1 MTTTQAKDAL
11 ALHLNELRRLIETHD
26 DIQLLLE
33 HSASESDRQ
42 IEADER
48 SRKTAWCVAACASVL
63 TGFAFAIA
71 AGAIHTSMRPAPPP
85 EVLVVDKATG
95 ATSPLASLAT
105 YQLTPEEATIRR
117 SIATFLRARENYTFD
132 TAEDNYYD
140 AAAFMNSQL
149 RAQWASYWDT
159 ANPVSPM
166 NVYKKDGKVRIQ
178 IGAITILRNGLGA
191 ATGVRVSFSSR
202 TIRADQP
209 VGEPTNWIATI
220 PFHWVNVATDER
232 SRRVNDLGMEITDY
246 IRDPD
251 LGATTPAGRQ
261 PDAPLPAPVRQGRP
275 MALTAPVATARE
287 VSP

>member
-11 ALHLNELRRLIETHD
+11 ALHLNELRRFIETHE

-33 HSASESDRQ
+33 HSAAESDRQ
-42 IEADER
+42 TEAEQR
-48 SRKTAWCVAACASVL
+48 SRQAAWRVAACASAL
-63 TGFAFAIA
+63 TVVAFGVA

-85 EVLVVDKATG
+85 EVLVVDKSTG
-95 ATSPLASLAT
+95 ATSPLVSLAA
-105 YQLTPEEATIRR
+105 YQLTPEDATIRR

-140 AAAFMNSQL
+140 AAAFMNPQL

-159 ANPVSPM
+159 ANPASPM

-191 ATGVRVSFSSR
+191 ATGVRASFSSR
-202 TIRADQP
+202 TVRADQP

-220 PFHWVNVATDER
+220 PFRWVNVPTDER

-251 LGATTPAGRQ
+251 LGAAPPASR
-261 PDAPLPAPVRQGRP
+261 PSDAPLPAPGRQGRP

>member
-1 MTTTQAKDAL
+1 MKSTQGKDAL
-11 ALHLNELRRLIETHD
+11 ALHLNELRRFIETHD

-33 HSASESDRQ
+33 YSAAESDRQ
-42 IEADER
+42 TEAEQR
-48 SRKTAWCVAACASVL
+48 SRKTAWRVAACASAL
-63 TGFAFAIA
+63 TVIAFAIA

-85 EVLVVDKATG
+85 EVLVVDKSTG
-95 ATSPLASLAT
+95 ATGPLVSLAA
-105 YQLTPEEATIRR
+105 YQLTPEDATIRR
-117 SIATFLRARENYTFD
+117 SIATFLRAREGYTFD

-140 AAAFMNSQL
+140 AAAFMNPQL

-159 ANPVSPM
+159 ANSASPM

-202 TIRADQP
+202 TIRGDQP
-209 VGEPTNWIATI
+209 VGEPANWIATI
-220 PFHWVNVATDER
+220 PFRWVNVATDER

-251 LGATTPAGRQ
+251 LGAAPPASRQ
-261 PDAPLPAPVRQGRP
+261 PDAPLPAPARQGRP

-287 VSP
+287 VTP

>member
-1 MTTTQAKDAL
+1 MTTTQDKDAL
-11 ALHLNELRRLIETHD
+11 ALHLNELRRFIETHD
-26 DIQLLLE
+26 DIQLMLE
-33 HSASESDRQ
+33 HSAAESDRQ
-42 IEADER
+42 VEAEQR
-48 SRKTAWCVAACASVL
+48 SRRTAWRVAACASVL
-63 TGFAFAIA
+63 AVAAFAIA

-85 EVLVVDKATG
+85 EVLVVDKSTG
-95 ATSPLASLAT
+95 ATSPLVSLAT
-105 YQLTPEEATIRR
+105 YQLTPEDATIRR

-140 AAAFMNSQL
+140 AASFMNPQL

-159 ANPVSPM
+159 ANPASPM

-191 ATGVRVSFSSR
+191 ATGVRASFSSR
-202 TIRADQP
+202 TTRGDQP
-209 VGEPTNWIATI
+209 IGEATSWIATI
-220 PFHWVNVATDER
+220 PFRWVNVATDER

-251 LGATTPAGRQ
+251 LGATPPASRQ
-261 PDAPLPAPVRQGRP
+261 PEGSLPVPVRQGRP
-275 MALTAPVATARE
+275 MALTAPVATVRE

>member
-1 MTTTQAKDAL
+1 MKTTQAPDAL
-11 ALHLNELRRLIETHD
+11 AVHLNELRRFIETHE
-26 DIQLLLE
+26 DIQLMLE
-33 HSASESDRQ
+33 HSAAESDRQ
-42 IEADER
+42 TGREER
-48 SRKTAWCVAACASVL
+48 SRRAAWRVATGASALAVI
-63 TGFAFAIA
+63 AFAIA

-85 EVLVVDKATG
+85 EILVVDRSTG
-95 ATSPLASLAT
+95 ATSPLVSLAT

-140 AAAFMNSQL
+140 AAAFMSPQL
-149 RAQWASYWDT
+149 RAQWASYWDS
-159 ANPVSPM
+159 ASLASPM

-191 ATGVRVSFSSR
+191 ATGVRASFTSR
-202 TIRADQP
+202 LSRADQP
-209 VGEPTNWIATI
+209 SGEPANWIATI
-220 PFHWVNVATDER
+220 PFRWVNVASDER

-246 IRDPD
+246 IKDPD
-251 LGATTPAGRQ
+251 LGAAAPAIRQ
-261 PDAPLPAPVRQGRP
+261 PDAPFPTPAHQGRP

>member
-1 MTTTQAKDAL
+1 MKTTQAKDAL
-11 ALHLNELRRLIETHD
+11 AVHLDELRRFIETHD

-33 HSASESDRQ
+33 HSAAESDRQ
-42 IEADER
+42 TDAEQRAR
-48 SRKTAWCVAACASVL
+48 RTAWRVAAGACLL
-63 TGFAFAIA
+63 TVAAFGIT

-85 EVLVVDKATG
+85 EVLVVDKSTG
-95 ATSPLASLAT
+95 TTRPLLSLSA

-117 SIATFLRARENYTFD
+117 SVATFLRARENYTFD

-140 AAAFMNSQL
+140 AAAFMSPQL

-159 ANPVSPM
+159 ANPASPM

-178 IGAITILRNGLGA
+178 LGAITILRNGLGA
-191 ATGVRVSFSSR
+191 ATGVRASFSVR
-202 TIRADQP
+202 TTRADQP

-246 IRDPD
+246 IKDPD
-251 LGATTPAGRQ
+251 LGAAPAVRQ
-261 PDAPLPAPVRQGRP
+261 PDALPPAPGRQGRP

-287 VSP
+287 VTP

>member
-11 ALHLNELRRLIETHD
+11 ALHLNELRRFIETHD

-33 HSASESDRQ
+33 HAAAESDRQ
-42 IEADER
+42 TEAEQR
-48 SRKTAWCVAACASVL
+48 SRRTAWRVAAGASTL
-63 TGFAFAIA
+63 TVIAFAIA

-85 EVLVVDKATG
+85 EVLVVDKSTG
-95 ATSPLASLAT
+95 ATSPLVALAA

-140 AAAFMNSQL
+140 AAAFMNPQL
-149 RAQWASYWDT
+149 RAQWATYWDT
-159 ANPVSPM
+159 ANPASPM

-178 IGAITILRNGLGA
+178 IGAITILRNGLGT
-191 ATGVRVSFSSR
+191 ATGVRASFSSR
-202 TIRADQP
+202 MTRGDLP

-220 PFHWVNVATDER
+220 PFRWVNVASDER

-251 LGATTPAGRQ
+251 LGATPPASRQ
-261 PDAPLPAPVRQGRP
+261 PEPSLPAPTRQGRS
-275 MALTAPVATARE
+275 MALTAPVATAKE
-287 VSP
+287 TAP

>member
-11 ALHLNELRRLIETHD
+11 ALHLNELRRFIETHE

-33 HSASESDRQ
+33 YSATESDRQ
-42 IEADER
+42 TEAEQR
-48 SRKTAWCVAACASVL
+48 SRRTAWRVAACASFL
-63 TGFAFAIA
+63 TVIAFAMA
-71 AGAIHTSMRPAPPP
+71 ASAIHTSMRPAPPP
-85 EVLVVDKATG
+85 EVLVVDKSTG
-95 ATSPLASLAT
+95 ATSPLVSLAA
-105 YQLTPEEATIRR
+105 YQLAPEDATIRR

-140 AAAFMNSQL
+140 AAAFMNPQL

-159 ANPVSPM
+159 ANPASPM

-202 TIRADQP
+202 TVRADQP
-209 VGEPTNWIATI
+209 VGEPANWIATI

-251 LGATTPAGRQ
+251 LGAAPPGSRQ
-261 PDAPLPAPVRQGRP
+261 LDAPLPTPARQGRP
-275 MALTAPVATARE
+275 MALSAPVATAKE

>member
-11 ALHLNELRRLIETHD
+11 ALHLNELRRFIETHE

-33 HSASESDRQ
+33 HSAAESDRQ
-42 IEADER
+42 TEAEQR
-48 SRKTAWCVAACASVL
+48 WRKTAWRVAGCACAL
-63 TGFAFAIA
+63 TVVAFGVA

-85 EVLVVDKATG
+85 EVLVVDKSTG
-95 ATSPLASLAT
+95 ATSPLASLTA
-105 YQLTPEEATIRR
+105 YQLKPEDATIRR
-117 SIATFLRARENYTFD
+117 SIVTFLRARENYTFD

-140 AAAFMNSQL
+140 AAAFMNPQL

-159 ANPVSPM
+159 ANPASPM

-202 TIRADQP
+202 TVRADQP

-232 SRRVNDLGMEITDY
+232 SRRINDLGMEITDY

-251 LGATTPAGRQ
+251 LGAAPPADHQ
-261 PDAPLPAPVRQGRP
+261 PEAPFPAPARHGRP

>member
-1 MTTTQAKDAL
+1 MKTTQAKDAL
-11 ALHLNELRRLIETHD
+11 GVHLNDLRRFIETHD

-33 HSASESDRQ
+33 HSAAESDRQ
-42 IEADER
+42 ADAEQR
-48 SRKTAWCVAACASVL
+48 SRRTAWRVAAGACVL
-63 TGFAFAIA
+63 TVAAFGIA

-85 EVLVVDKATG
+85 EVLVVDKLTG
-95 ATSPLASLAT
+95 ETSPLLSLSA

-117 SIATFLRARENYTFD
+117 SVATFLRARENYTFD

-140 AAAFMNSQL
+140 AAAFISPQL

-159 ANPVSPM
+159 ANPASPM

-178 IGAITILRNGLGA
+178 LGAITILRNGLGA
-191 ATGVRVSFSSR
+191 ATGVRASFSVR
-202 TIRADQP
+202 TTRADQP

-220 PFHWVNVATDER
+220 PFRWVNVATDER

-246 IRDPD
+246 IKDPD
-251 LGATTPAGRQ
+251 LGATPTVRQ
-261 PDAPLPAPVRQGRP
+261 PDLPVPAPARRSTP

-287 VSP
+287 VTP

>member
-11 ALHLNELRRLIETHD
+11 ALHLDELRRFIEAHD

-33 HSASESDRQ
+33 HSAAESARQ
-42 IEADER
+42 TEAEQR
-48 SRKTAWCVAACASVL
+48 LRKTAWRVAACASALAVV
-63 TGFAFAIA
+63 AFAVA
-71 AGAIHTSMRPAPPP
+71 AGAVHTSMRPAPPP
-85 EVLVVDKATG
+85 EVLVVDKSTG
-95 ATSPLASLAT
+95 ATSPLFSLAA
-105 YQLTPEEATIRR
+105 YQLTPEDATIRR

-140 AAAFMNSQL
+140 AAAFMSPQL

-159 ANPVSPM
+159 ANPASPM
-166 NVYKKDGKVRIQ
+166 NVYKKDGKVRSQ
-178 IGAITILRNGLGA
+178 IGAITMLRNGLGT

-209 VGEPTNWIATI
+209 VGEATNWIATI
-220 PFHWVNVATDER
+220 PFRWVNVASDER

-251 LGATTPAGRQ
+251 LGAAPPASRQ
-261 PDAPLPAPVRQGRP
+261 SDVPLPVPVRQGRP

>member
-11 ALHLNELRRLIETHD
+11 ALHLNELRRFIETHE

-33 HSASESDRQ
+33 HSAAESDRQ
-42 IEADER
+42 TDAEQR
-48 SRKTAWCVAACASVL
+48 SRKTAWRVAGCACAL
-63 TGFAFAIA
+63 TVVAFGVA
-71 AGAIHTSMRPAPPP
+71 AGAIYTSMQPAPSP
-85 EVLVVDKATG
+85 EVLVVDKSTG
-95 ATSPLASLAT
+95 ATSPLVSLAA
-105 YQLTPEEATIRR
+105 YQLTPEDAAIRR
-117 SIATFLRARENYTFD
+117 SIATFLRARESYTFD

-140 AAAFMNSQL
+140 AAAFMNPQL
-149 RAQWASYWDT
+149 RSQWASYWDT
-159 ANPVSPM
+159 ANPASPM

-202 TIRADQP
+202 TVRADQP

-251 LGATTPAGRQ
+251 LGAAPPANHQ
-261 PDAPLPAPVRQGRP
+261 PDAPLPAPARQGRP
-275 MALTAPVATARE
+275 MALTAPVATAKE